1 MPRGFDLNL
10 ERSWRGRL
18 QEFQRSGLSV
28 REYCR
33 SQAIQEHTFFWWRR
47 ESAINCTTGSPGA
60 VMPNRPCSIADHSRV
75 AVVGAHVVVWDVR

>member
-1 MPRGFDLNL
+1 MPRAFDLNL

-33 SQAIQEHTFFWWRR
+33 SQSIQEHTFFWWRR
-47 ESAINCTTGSPGA
+47 ELT
-60 VMPNRPCSIADHSRV
+60 RRDRLRRV
-75 AVVGAHVVVWDVR
+75 AQANSSEARRSHSKAKRPATIQNGS